1 MTALSFIY
9 YQIAR
14 GYKMSY
20 TQQQIQTLRQA
31 TQLIAYTIISNH
43 PDRTEGLDTVTL
55 DDLLYD
61 ALLGLE
67 YSLAED

>member
-1 MTALSFIY
+1 
-9 YQIAR
+9 
-14 GYKMSY
+14 MSY
-20 TQQQIQTLRQA
+20 TQQQVQTLRQA
-31 TQLIAYTIISNH
+31 TQLIAYTIISNY